1 CALPISGRPVACG
14 AELEEVCHADL
25 RGLGERVELRV
36 AEKHVGDALSR
47 LLAAGAEV
55 ISVIPHRASLESIF
69 LSAVE
74 EDSR

>member
-1 CALPISGRPVACG
+1 MAGLSVACG
-14 AELEEVCHADL
+14 AELEEVCAAEL

-55 ISVIPHRASLESIF
+55 ISVTPHRTSLESIF

-74 EDSR
+74 QEVQ